1 MQQAG
6 AEDNAEEREL
16 SLSIEETNKLRL
28 SLGLKPLEVG
38 STSHEKQSEENYQKH
53 QEDEAKRKGR
63 KDLADKI
70 QREKE
75 LSQRGKVLSGTGLG
89 EVSDDDNAVDDAAA
103 WVLKSRAKSQDTKA
117 RRRERR
123 LLQKREQDL
132 QELDNQSYTS
142 VDLAGLRVGHK
153 IDDISGTGGA
163 ILVLKDSTI
172 MENEEEGDELVSV
185 ALTEHERNQKNLENK
200 KAKPGYNP
208 YKDNELAEFGEKADI
223 LNQYNDEEAKSTFT
237 LGSHGTVDVNRLE
250 AKKLAVSEKM
260 HAKTVSLDYEKTR
273 VISDYY
279 TKEDLISF
287 KKPKGG
293 KAKRASSR
301 RKLDTEIQSTD
312 DGGTSMDVD
321 QPQSGLFSNSNITVD
336 VDNVNFVD
344 DDDLQ
349 MSLANARL
357 RAATKTR
364 LAGDLSL
371 TQMATGS
378 FSAVDQNAALDAAD
392 SGGLV
397 ISGTSE
403 FVRTLDTLSSFALR
417 ETMRA
422 SAINTTTR
430 NRSTSSKP
438 TVREDIEMHDSEAGD
453 QHDTPE
459 ANVTGEDGEIDEYN
473 AAGGDANSGKQTAA
487 IAEEPLV
494 SSGLAATMALL
505 NQKGLIQ
512 PLTEEAR
519 LREAKL
525 QEHQKWLTQR
535 KLLDRLKDSKRPSGS
550 SKDKGYS
557 RSAQEVED
565 DWDRERA
572 ERDAERTRLRELEK
586 RFENYSP
593 DVNIKY
599 HDDNGRELNTK
610 EAWNQ
615 LAYKFYGIMPGKL
628 KTEKRLKKLQEELK
642 MKQMSSID
650 TPLGLSSALQEKTRR
665 TGQAHVTLS
674 VGNHSITPLQIA
686 LPKAD
691 MSVGARRKATP
702 RGNHSV
708 RGKQAVADTGSGS
721 TPWSSMGTDDRSG
734 YKELAIGTDSASGL
748 GSASI
753 SAPAVPN
760 SHDTGSRV
768 EASNRERVTFGLSLG
783 GSKRKGS
790 TIGGGASK
798 KW

>member
-1 MQQAG
+1 MQQ
-6 AEDNAEEREL
+6 
-16 SLSIEETNKLRL
+16 
-28 SLGLKPLEVG
+28 EVG

-172 MENEEEGDELVSV
+172 MENE
-185 ALTEHERNQKNLENK
+185 
-200 KAKPGYNP
+200 
-208 YKDNELAEFGEKADI
+208 
-223 LNQYNDEEAKSTFT
+223 
-237 LGSHGTVDVNRLE
+237 VDVNRLE

-378 FSAVDQNAALDAAD
+378 FSAVDQNATLDAAD

-525 QEHQKWLTQR
+525 QEHQN
-535 KLLDRLKDSKRPSGS
+535 
-550 SKDKGYS
+550 
-557 RSAQEVED
+557 AQEVED

-650 TPLGLSSALQEKTRR
+650 TPLDFLVHCKKRHDE
-665 TGQAHVTLS
+665 QARHI
-674 VGNHSITPLQIA
+674 ITPLQIA